1 LPSLLNILLNFFSD
15 HGDRE
20 LILFGIFGAVIIVFL
35 VLDLG
40 LFNKK
45 AHKIST
51 KSALYQSIFWVCV
64 STAFG
69 YLIYLGG
76 PYEYLESGTKKVL
89 SGADGAVLYFSAY
102 LTEYALSVDN
112 IFVILLILKYFKV
125 KEEYYHKTLFWGILG
140 AVVFRAIFI
149 FVGALLIHK
158 FHWILYI
165 FGVFLLYSGIRIYFE
180 DGDEKIEPEKNPIM
194 RFCRAYLPIAK
205 EDFGGQFIVRLNGKF
220 MFTPLF
226 LVIVL
231 IETTDLIFAV
241 DSIPAAFAITQNE
254 FLIYTS
260 NIFAVMG
267 LRAMFFLLAGI
278 IDKFYLLQKGL
289 SIILFF
295 IGAKMLLEIFK
306 NDPDYAPF
314 VEKYVE
320 NPYLSFSIIIGILM
334 LSIILS
340 VLVPRK
346 EKPEEQE
353 EEEIQEEKL
362 DS

>member
-1 LPSLLNILLNFFSD
+1 MLGWTLFSGLDERESILLGVFA
-15 HGDRE
+15 
-20 LILFGIFGAVIIVFL
+20 LVILLFL

-40 LFNKK
+40 LFHKQ

-51 KSALYQSIFWVCV
+51 KSALYQSIFWVSI
-64 STAFG
+64 STLFG
-69 YLIYLGG
+69 YLVYLQG
-76 PYEYLESGTKKVL
+76 PYEHIEKGEVSLL
-89 SGADGAVLYFSAY
+89 SGADAAVLYFSAY

-125 KEEYYHKTLFWGILG
+125 REEYYHKTLFWGILG
-140 AVVFRAIFI
+140 AIVFRAIFI
-149 FVGALLIHK
+149 FVGAYFIHR
-158 FHWILYI
+158 FHWILYV
-165 FGVFLLYSGIRIYFE
+165 FGVFLIYSGIRIYFE

-194 RFCRAYLPIAK
+194 KFCRRYLPITK
-205 EDFGGQFIVRLNGKF
+205 EDHGGNFVVRLNGQL

-231 IETTDLIFAV
+231 IETNALISAV

-295 IGAKMLLEIFK
+295 IGAKMLLEIF
-306 NDPDYAPF
+306 D
-314 VEKYVE
+314 VEIGVYT
-320 NPYLSFSIIIGILM
+320 SFSVIIATLT

-346 EKPEEQE
+346 DVPEAATEPD
-353 EEEIQEEKL
+353 EKL
-362 DS
+362 

>member
-1 LPSLLNILLNFFSD
+1 VQNILLFSLFNSLT
-15 HGDRE
+15 RE
-20 LILFGIFGAVIIVFL
+20 TILFGVFAVIILLFL

-40 LFNKK
+40 LFHKQ

-51 KSALYQSIFWVCV
+51 KSALYQSIFWVSV

-69 YLIYLGG
+69 YLVYIYG
-76 PYEYLESGTKKVL
+76 PYEHLEKGEMTVL
-89 SGADGAVLYFSAY
+89 SGAEAAVLWFSAY

-140 AVVFRAIFI
+140 AIVFRAVFI
-149 FVGALLIHK
+149 FVGAFLIHK

-165 FGVFLLYSGIRIYFE
+165 FGVFLIYSGVRIYFE

-194 RFCRAYLPIAK
+194 KFCRRYLPISK
-205 EDFGGQFIVRLNGKF
+205 EDFGGKFLVHDKGKL

-226 LVIVL
+226 LVIIL

-295 IGAKMLLEIFK
+295 IGAKMLLEIAEIQI
-306 NDPDYAPF
+306 DAYA
-314 VEKYVE
+314 
-320 NPYLSFSIIIGILM
+320 SFAVIIATLT
-334 LSIILS
+334 LSIIFS
-340 VLVPRK
+340 VLVPKK
-346 EKPEEQE
+346 EEAEPNGEEAE
-353 EEEIQEEKL
+353 
-362 DS
+362 S